1 LHLTGLKIDSNEYIN
16 RPGVS
21 LLIPSIRNEI
31 NLRESLETI
40 CISTEAFPL
49 DKEIILAVDREIL
62 ATDPYYELAK
72 KYPFIKIIVNTD
84 SKGGP
89 FARRQALLASQYRTL
104 IFADD
109 DCWVPKDWVSRL
121 YALVQIHGVV
131 TGLVQG
137 RSNNLI
143 DRCEALIDRYR
154 IAAKD
159 SGGHAKFLSFPNFG
173 IHRELL
179 PENPFDAQFRYN
191 LGSLDLGNQ
200 LRLQGWNIFADP
212 TLVIFTEYPKTFAEA
227 VSRKFRHARG
237 IAFVH
242 HRLGH
247 EAWTKLEMGSHALI
261 LWRWTKISF
270 TAPLKFSDRCFFF
283 ILNMCYAV
291 PLMTYYYL
299 SLIKSLWSR

>member
-1 LHLTGLKIDSNEYIN
+1 MTHSTSKQ
-16 RPGVS
+16 PGVS
-21 LLIPSIRNEI
+21 LIIPSIRNET

-40 CISTEAFPL
+40 CLSTQAFSL
-49 DKEIILAVDREIL
+49 DKEIIITVDRAIL
-62 ATDPYYELAK
+62 PTDPYHELAQ
-72 KYPFIKIIVNTD
+72 KYPFVKIIVNTS

-89 FARRQALLASQYRTL
+89 FARQQALLASQYRTL
-104 IFADD
+104 IFTDD
-109 DCWVPKDWVSRL
+109 DCWVPLDWVSKL
-121 YALVQIHGVV
+121 YALVQSHGVV

-137 RSNNLI
+137 RGNGVI

-173 IHRELL
+173 IQRELL
-179 PENPFDAQFRYN
+179 PETPFEAKFRYN

-200 LRLQGWNIFADP
+200 LRLQGRNIYADP
-212 TLVIFTEYPKTFAEA
+212 DLVIYTQYPKTLAEA

-237 IAFVH
+237 ISFVH

-283 ILNMCYAV
+283 LLNMCYAL
-291 PLMTYYYL
+291 PLMTYYHI
-299 SLIKSLWSR
+299 SKIKRLIAR